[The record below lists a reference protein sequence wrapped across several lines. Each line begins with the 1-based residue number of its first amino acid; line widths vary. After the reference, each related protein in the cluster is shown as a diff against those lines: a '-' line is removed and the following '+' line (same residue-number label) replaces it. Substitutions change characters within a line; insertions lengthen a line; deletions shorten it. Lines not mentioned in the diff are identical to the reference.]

1 MGVSPLFLFMK
12 QDLYKR
18 IKEQIEELAES
29 LVTSEGMEL
38 VDLEYRLEGKRWIL
52 RLFIDK
58 PGGVTVDD
66 CACISRQFGDYLD
79 VKDIIPQAYLLEVSS
94 PGLNRRIRKKEDFS
108 RFVGRKVRLHLRSP
122 VEGRRKVVGNLEGI
136 ENETVIV
143 TAEDRWKVPLENID
157 KANLVHEF

>member
-1 MGVSPLFLFMK
+1 MSPLFLFMK
-12 QDLYKR
+12 QDLYKQM
-18 IKEQIEELAES
+18 KEQIEELAES

-38 VDLEYRLEGKRWIL
+38 VDLEYRLEGRRWIL

-66 CACISRQFGDYLD
+66 CAYISRQFGDYLD
-79 VKDIIPQAYLLEVSS
+79 VRDIIPQAYLLEVSS

-108 RFVGRKVRLHLRSP
+108 RFAGRKVRLHLRSP
-122 VEGRRKVVGNLEGI
+122 VEGRKKVVGNLEGI

-143 TAEDRWKVPLENID
+143 TAEDRWTVPLENID